1 MATDTKLN
9 IEYVSIDS
17 IQPYEKNARTHG
29 KADVKSIA
37 ESIREFGFKDPIGIW
52 HDTIVEGHGRLLA
65 AKELGMEKVPI
76 IRLDDLTDEQ
86 RKAYALAHNKT
97 AELSSWDQE
106 LLEEQLKQ
114 LSEIDMSLFGFDM
127 SALGFEEGEAQ
138 DDGFVAV
145 PPTQAQSGLGDIF
158 KLGGHYVM
166 CGDSTDPETIAKLMQ
181 GQQADLL
188 VTDPPYNVDY
198 TGKTKD
204 ALKIEND
211 KKDDAQ
217 FREFLV
223 NAIKAADSVMKE
235 GAAFYIWHADSEG
248 YNFRGACRDNG
259 WKVRQCLI
267 WRKNTFV
274 LGRQDYQ
281 WAHEPAIYGWKDGAA
296 HYFVNDR
303 TQSTVIEKDKL
314 NIDKM
319 KKEEMRDLL
328 KQLLDDQIPT
338 TVIEEDKP
346 SRSAEHPTMKPIPLI
361 GRLIKNSSRPGEIV
375 LDTFGG
381 SGTTLMACEQLNRKC
396 YTCELDP
403 RYVDVIIERWEKY
416 TGLKAEKI
424 ND

>member
-1 MATDTKLN
+1 MAADTELN

-17 IQPYEKNARTHG
+17 IRPFEKNARSHG
-29 KADVKSIA
+29 QADVKSIA

-52 HDTIVEGHGRLLA
+52 HDTIVEGHGRLMA

-86 RKAYALAHNKT
+86 RKAYALAHNRT

-106 LLEEQLKQ
+106 LLEEQLKD
-114 LSEIDMSLFGFDM
+114 LSQFDMSLFGFDLEG
-127 SALGFEEGEAQ
+127 LGIEEGEAV
-138 DDGFVAV
+138 DDGFIAT
-145 PPTQAQSGLGDIF
+145 PQTQAQSAIGDFF
-158 KLGGHYVM
+158 KLGGHYLI
-166 CGDSTDPETIAKLMQ
+166 CGDSTDPQVIQRLMQ

-211 KKDDAQ
+211 KKNDPQ
-217 FREFLV
+217 FREFLI
-223 NAIKAADSVMKE
+223 NAFRAADSGMKE

-248 YNFRGACRDNG
+248 YNFRGACHDIG
-259 WKVRQCLI
+259 WKVRQCLV
-267 WRKNTFV
+267 WNKNTFV

-281 WAHEPAIYGWKDGAA
+281 WKHEPCLYGWKDGAA

-303 TQSTVIEKDKL
+303 TQSTVIEKKGLDL
-314 NIDKM
+314 DKM
-319 KKEEMRDLL
+319 KKDEMRDLL
-328 KQLLDDQIPT
+328 KRILDEQIET

-346 SRSAEHPTMKPIPLI
+346 SRSAEHPTMKPLPLI
-361 GRLIKNSSRPGEIV
+361 GRLVKNSSRQGEIV

-381 SGTTLMACEQLNRKC
+381 SGSTLMACEQLNRKC

-424 ND
+424 E